1 MKSTTVA
8 LFTAALLA
16 AAMTSAPVQAIDA
29 GDVMDKMKPD
39 ERGGFIGGAVDM
51 AAHLYAVAGNRK
63 KADCAV
69 TWFFDDENA
78 LREVYKFFDENK
90 KRDAVGLIAILID
103 RKCGK

>member
-1 MKSTTVA
+1 MRSTTAVM
-8 LFTAALLA
+8 FAASLLA
-16 AAMTSAPVQAIDA
+16 GFIAARSAVAIDA
-29 GDVMDKMKPD
+29 GDVMGKMKPD

-69 TWFFDDENA
+69 KWFFDDENA
-78 LREVYKFFDENK
+78 LREVYKFFDEHKNK
-90 KRDAVGLIAILID
+90 DAVGLIAIMID